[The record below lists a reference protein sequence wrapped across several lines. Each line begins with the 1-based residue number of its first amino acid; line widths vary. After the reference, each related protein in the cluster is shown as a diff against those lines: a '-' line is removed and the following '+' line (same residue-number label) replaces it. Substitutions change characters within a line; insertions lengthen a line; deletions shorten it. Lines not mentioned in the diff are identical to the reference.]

1 MGFGKFMSSTA
12 GRLLRIV
19 VGAALVVAGWLW
31 IGGIWGIVVA
41 VVGLVPLLAG
51 LFDVCLISAIFM
63 GTPLKGADLRTELN
77 KE

>member
-1 MGFGKFMSSTA
+1 MGFGKFMSSTS

-19 VGAALVVAGWLW
+19 AGAALVVAGWLW

-51 LFDVCLISAIFM
+51 LFDVCLISALFM
-63 GTPLKGADLRTELN
+63 GTPLKGEELRAQL
-77 KE
+77 K

>member
-1 MGFGKFMSSTA
+1 MGFGKFMSSTS

-19 VGAALVVAGWLW
+19 VGAALVLAGWFW

-51 LFDVCLISAIFM
+51 LFDVCLISALFM
-63 GTPLKGADLRTELN
+63 GTPLKGKDLRAQL
-77 KE
+77 K